1 MELEILPY
9 ALTVCKLG
17 TLDRTVLSKEFLFI
31 GKTDEELSLV
41 CRTEDVPSETLER
54 EDGWRGLRVKGILD
68 FSMVGVLSELTSILA
83 EAGVGIFAVST
94 YNTDYI
100 LFKEKDYKRAISAL
114 GGSGHTIVL
123 KRVTM
128 RACSTNSRTGRTAD
142 RRRMRRTKYV

>member
-1 MELEILPY
+1 MQDRGRSVRNAREGGRLARASRQGNPRL
-9 ALTVCKLG
+9 
-17 TLDRTVLSKEFLFI
+17 LD
-31 GKTDEELSLV
+31 GGD
-41 CRTEDVPSETLER
+41 P
-54 EDGWRGLRVKGILD
+54 
-68 FSMVGVLSELTSILA
+68 ELTSILA

-128 RACSTNSRTGRTAD
+128 RA
-142 RRRMRRTKYV
+142 

>member
-9 ALTVCKLG
+9 AFTVCKLES
-17 TLDRTVLSKEFLFI
+17 LDETVLSKEFLFI
-31 GKTDEELSLV
+31 GRTDEEISLV

-68 FSMVGVLSELTSILA
+68 FSMVGVLSNLSSILA

-123 KRVTM
+123 
-128 RACSTNSRTGRTAD
+128 SRGSLQN
-142 RRRMRRTKYV
+142 V

>member
-9 ALTVCKLG
+9 AFTVCKLG

-41 CRTEDVPSETLER
+41 CRTEDVPSEMLER

-68 FSMVGVLSELTSILA
+68 FSMVGVLSELTSTLA
-83 EAGVGIFAVST
+83 EAEVGIFAVST

-100 LFKEKDYKRAISAL
+100 LFKEIDYKRAISAL

-128 RACSTNSRTGRTAD
+128 RA
-142 RRRMRRTKYV
+142 